1 MSFRRVLFAASLPL
15 LLAAC
20 NGGGTV
26 ALELTDAPPD
36 LATLKQ
42 VNVTIRA
49 VEVHVAGGSSAADDE
64 GAADKSAPDDKES
77 WQTVTENA
85 GTFDLLALQ
94 NDVTAPLGEIDL
106 PDGKITQ
113 IRLHI
118 DPDGKNEVI
127 QADGQTCALDLTNV
141 DSTGIKINQAFK
153 ALDVPQGGRLK
164 VVVDFDI
171 KESVDRSGD
180 CAYTLNP
187 VLKIKKTAVE

>member
-1 MSFRRVLFAASLPL
+1 MSLGRALFAASLPL

-20 NGGGTV
+20 NGGGAV
-26 ALELTDAPPD
+26 ALEITDAPPD

-42 VNVTIRA
+42 VNVTIGA
-49 VEVHVAGGSSAADDE
+49 VEVHVAGGSNATDE
-64 GAADKSAPDDKES
+64 GAADGKGAKESES
-77 WQTVTENA
+77 WQTVTESA

-94 NDVTAPLGEIDL
+94 NDVTAPLGEIEL

-127 QADGQTCALDLTNV
+127 QTDGQACALDLTNV
-141 DSTGIKINQAFK
+141 DGAGIKINHAFK
-153 ALDVPQGGRLK
+153 ALDVPPDGVLK
-164 VVVDFDI
+164 VVVDFDV

-180 CAYTLNP
+180 CAYSLNP
-187 VLKIKKTAVE
+187 VLKIKKTEVE